1 MFVNILVALLVFLSS
16 GWVVGCC
23 STLSIFLLSGVGD
36 GTASFGDFLLVG
48 CCSTLSI
55 FLLFGVGDF
64 LLVGCCNTLSI
75 FLLLGVGEGT
85 ASFGDFL
92 LVGCCSTLSI
102 FSGLAGDEDL
112 LWRVLDVL
120 LRLLLL
126 VDVTSLLS
134 WDLDL
139 IRDFYRNGFRDF
151 YRNGFRDI
159 YGGCF
164 ED

>member
-1 MFVNILVALLVFLSS
+1 MFVNILVALLVFLSL

-55 FLLFGVGDF
+55 FLLFGA
-64 LLVGCCNTLSI
+64 
-75 FLLLGVGEGT
+75 GEGT
-85 ASFGDFL
+85 ASFL
-92 LVGCCSTLSI
+92 LVGAFS

-120 LRLLLL
+120 LGLLLL

-139 IRDFYRNGFRDF
+139 IRDFYRNVFRDF

-164 ED
+164 EDWYRDIYGG